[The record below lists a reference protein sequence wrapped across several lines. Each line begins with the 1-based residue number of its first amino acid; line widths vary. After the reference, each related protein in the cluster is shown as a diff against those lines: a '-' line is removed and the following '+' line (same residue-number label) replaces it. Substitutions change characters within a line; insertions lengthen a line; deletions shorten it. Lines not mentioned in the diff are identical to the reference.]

1 MRVLIDSGRSDQRSI
16 TACRSELFG
25 LSGCSTAAPGA
36 ALVSESAYS
45 SGFTWVA
52 CGIIIRVSGVRV
64 PPPLLAA
71 LVSTESL
78 KKHWDDEEVVEILGV
93 VSLFRYLNRW
103 NDSMGTTLESPA
115 VESGETLVG
124 KDQWD
129 QGKHV

>member
-1 MRVLIDSGRSDQRSI
+1 M
-16 TACRSELFG
+16 
-25 LSGCSTAAPGA
+25 
-36 ALVSESAYS
+36 
-45 SGFTWVA
+45 
-52 CGIIIRVSGVRV
+52 SGVRV

-115 VESGETLVG
+115 VESGETLIG